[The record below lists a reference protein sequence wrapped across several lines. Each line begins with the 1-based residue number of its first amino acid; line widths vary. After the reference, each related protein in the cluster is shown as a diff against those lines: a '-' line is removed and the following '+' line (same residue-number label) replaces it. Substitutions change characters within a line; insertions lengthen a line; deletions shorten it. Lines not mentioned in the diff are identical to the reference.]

1 MLALQGTQVPSLIRE
16 LRSHTPRG
24 VEKTKQKLIISRAL
38 TYHEKGKAGQGKESD
53 EKGEDHVG

>member
-38 TYHEKGKAGQGKESD
+38 TYHEKGKAG
-53 EKGEDHVG
+53 